1 MTRAPHCPLSGKKPT
16 RKRTKNRDK
25 AKTNLCKSVEER
37 VSHHGGHHYDGRSD
51 RHCARK
57 QVVSWSFFF
66 KRDAFLIVIRCHQP
80 SQPIIHHAS
89 EGGGSAVAGGA
100 WQHCFS
106 ARWRCCQCCWQCVS
120 CRGAPAKTH
129 GERVVLRKS
138 TTPHCCPSVKKK
150 FESRSLI
157 PLVTTSPA
165 NRACLLP
172 CTLAT
177 PPSCI
182 PATRDK
188 WQSMACDVRGGAPAV
203 RAACTHPHDGTRQVV
218 DHREPVDPQ
227 TAQILSPISCP
238 HSATRWGEL
247 SAHLLTLSAMPLQF
261 TTVEACTAR

>member
-1 MTRAPHCPLSGKKPT
+1 
-16 RKRTKNRDK
+16 
-25 AKTNLCKSVEER
+25 
-37 VSHHGGHHYDGRSD
+37 
-51 RHCARK
+51 
-57 QVVSWSFFF
+57 
-66 KRDAFLIVIRCHQP
+66 VIRCHQP
-80 SQPIIHHAS
+80 SQPHHHAS
-89 EGGGSAVAGGA
+89 QGGGSAVAGGA

-106 ARWRCCQCCWQCVS
+106 THWRCCQCCWQCVS

-129 GERVVLRKS
+129 GERVVLRGS

-165 NRACLLP
+165 DRARLLP

-203 RAACTHPHDGTRQVV
+203 RAACTRTHTMARGRLLIIVNPLTPKLRKFCLQ
-218 DHREPVDPQ
+218 
-227 TAQILSPISCP
+227 SP
-238 HSATRWGEL
+238 HSATRWGSSRHTCSL
-247 SAHLLTLSAMPLQF
+247 SRPCHCNSPLSRHALHDSER
-261 TTVEACTAR
+261 V